1 MTHIQK
7 EVQVMYLK
15 KKTLQENS
23 DYAQR
28 APQWTFLSTK

>member
-15 KKTLQENS
+15 KKHFRKTLIMPKE
-23 DYAQR
+23 
-28 APQWTFLSTK
+28 PLSGHF